1 MYAVIMF
8 LIFKSKI
15 VTKIIFLVRLD
26 QAEKIMNLFKLI
38 EFIHI

>member
-1 MYAVIMF
+1 MF

-26 QAEKIMNLFKLI
+26 QAKKIMNLFKLI
-38 EFIHI
+38 EFIHA